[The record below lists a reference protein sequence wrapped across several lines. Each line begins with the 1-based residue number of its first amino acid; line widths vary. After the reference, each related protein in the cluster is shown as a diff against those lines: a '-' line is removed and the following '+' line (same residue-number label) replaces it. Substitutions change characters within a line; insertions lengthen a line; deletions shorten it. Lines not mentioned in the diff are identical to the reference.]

1 VLSWRQ
7 LDSYQLG
14 LQLYPRVTN
23 ILLPDAA
30 FMIGPLEESSAWSLP
45 REKLD
50 LLLLLRNDGESV
62 TNSQTGNR
70 SPAKVRE
77 LLDRGNVTRGLSFQ
91 IVDWWDR
98 PHFFNK
104 DAPTDGLNFQ
114 FKVRDEG
121 KFDYSAVLRSSIA
134 MFAGGKVLITD
145 RLHSSILAFLLHK
158 PHVYIDQMYGKIG
171 RTRAVALNVSQH
183 CQDRKQMR
191 FAEAT
196 TFLEALELA
205 KQMIDDY
212 NL

>member
-1 VLSWRQ
+1 
-7 LDSYQLG
+7 
-14 LQLYPRVTN
+14 
-23 ILLPDAA
+23 
-30 FMIGPLEESSAWSLP
+30 M
-45 REKLD
+45 
-50 LLLLLRNDGESV
+50 
-62 TNSQTGNR
+62 
-70 SPAKVRE
+70 RE
-77 LLDRGNVTRGLSFQ
+77 LLDRGNITRGLSFQ

-104 DAPTDGLNFQ
+104 DAPTEGLNFQ
-114 FKVRDEG
+114 FKVRRNESQLYSAPPCCNTICSPQVRDEG
-121 KFDYSAVLRSSIA
+121 KFDYSAVFRSSIA
-134 MFAGGKVLITD
+134 MLAGGKVLITD

-171 RTRAVALNVSQH
+171 RTRAVALNVSHH

>member
-1 VLSWRQ
+1 
-7 LDSYQLG
+7 
-14 LQLYPRVTN
+14 
-23 ILLPDAA
+23 
-30 FMIGPLEESSAWSLP
+30 M
-45 REKLD
+45 
-50 LLLLLRNDGESV
+50 
-62 TNSQTGNR
+62 QTGNR

-114 FKVRDEG
+114 FKVRRNENQLDFAPPYIEQCNELYLFPQVRDEG